1 MTNPGLPS
9 GSIQMYLRG
18 ITDGNSSFSL
28 ATVCLVYYDVCNRV
42 VLVESEKTED
52 HAQYMPYRQHANIR
66 FTWAH

>member
-18 ITDGNSSFSL
+18 TSDGNLIVSL
-28 ATVCLVYYDVCNRV
+28 AIVCVVYYNVCNCV

-66 FTWAH
+66 STWAH

>member
-9 GSIQMYLRG
+9 GNTQMYPHG
-18 ITDGNSSFSL
+18 TPDGYHSVSL
-28 ATVCLVYYDVCNRV
+28 ALVCVVCYNVCNCV
-42 VLVESEKTED
+42 VLVESEKTKD